1 MIKKIID
8 ATIEKAKV
16 VIDDTLKVVFD
27 NSVVQEFSNLPL
39 PMKVVIFLGIVLVI
53 PKVLELV
60 SKTIGDTNIG
70 DTNIGDTSNG

>member
-70 DTNIGDTSNG
+70 DTSNG